1 MMNEE
6 VDDEEWFNV
15 RGPSKSSR
23 KRESSQLQDLGE
35 LLMALSKE
43 QLERLDLPE
52 ALFEAVRVGQGITAH
67 GGLQRQRKY
76 IGKLIRSLDPEPIRE
91 GLQALKGETSDLIR
105 VQHQAER
112 WRDRM
117 IGEGDEAI
125 NAFVSAY
132 GDTERQKLRQWVR
145 DALRERDR
153 MAPPRAARL
162 LFKYLRDVLSNEEAI
177 EDISADEA
185 EGS

>member
-1 MMNEE
+1 
-6 VDDEEWFNV
+6 
-15 RGPSKSSR
+15 
-23 KRESSQLQDLGE
+23 
-35 LLMALSKE
+35 
-43 QLERLDLPE
+43 
-52 ALFEAVRVGQGITAH
+52 
-67 GGLQRQRKY
+67 
-76 IGKLIRSLDPEPIRE
+76 
-91 GLQALKGETSDLIR
+91 
-105 VQHQAER
+105 
-112 WRDRM
+112 M

-177 EDISADEA
+177 EGISADEA

>member
-1 MMNEE
+1 MNEE
-6 VDDEEWFNV
+6 VEDEEWFNV
-15 RGPSKSSR
+15 RGPSKTSR
-23 KRESSQLQDLGE
+23 KRESFKLQDLGE

-43 QLERLDLPE
+43 QLERLELPE
-52 ALFEAVRVGQGITAH
+52 ALFDAVRVGQGITAN

-132 GDTERQKLRQWVR
+132 GDAERQKLRQWVR

-162 LFKYLRDVLSNEEAI
+162 LFKYLRDALTHEAASK
-177 EDISADEA
+177 ERGVDEA
-185 EGS
+185 EES